1 MTNNRRSVL
10 PMLSIDTIARVV
22 VNASRSA
29 AVPSSFDTGLLL
41 VRDANFSAAKR
52 LKSYASASAAAAGLA
67 ADGFDDSTE
76 AYKAAV
82 KYFAQSPAPGKLLVS
97 CYPSSETPARALEAV
112 LDVTSDFYGVCLGAP
127 ETDADI
133 LALDLAISA
142 LEKPCVLFLPLT
154 GTPAEVA
161 AEGSLQDTLFSRSSK
176 RVIATYA
183 AAVSDAAA
191 VMGCAMGLQ
200 LANASS
206 SFALCYKTLRGVV
219 PSDLTQSR
227 IDAIQAKNGNV
238 FVTRNYSFH
247 LLEKG
252 TTPSG
257 YRYDEVLYM
266 DMIAASLQAAAVAL
280 LAQNTG
286 KLPQT
291 DDSTAMFI
299 NRFSGIL
306 AGYTDRNVLAS
317 ALWRGPAVGNIQ
329 SGAIV
334 ENGFQLWA
342 DSYDTQSEADRQAH
356 KAMPIQVALTLSGSL
371 ESVVINVNVQ
381 L

>member
-1 MTNNRRSVL
+1 
-10 PMLSIDTIARVV
+10 MLSIDTIARVI
-22 VNASRSA
+22 VNASRNIS
-29 AVPSSFDTGLLL
+29 VPSSFDTGLLL
-41 VRDANFSAAKR
+41 IRDANFTAAKR
-52 LKSYASASAAAAGLA
+52 LKTYNSATEAATGIV
-67 ADGFDDSTE
+67 ADGFNTSTE
-76 AYKAAV
+76 AYKAAI
-82 KYFAQSPAPGKLLVS
+82 KYFAQSPAPGRLLVS
-97 CYPSSETPARALEAV
+97 CYPTSETPARALEAV
-112 LDVTSDFYGVCLGAP
+112 VDVTSDFYGVCLGAS
-127 ETDADI
+127 ETDANI
-133 LALDLAISA
+133 LALDLAVSA
-142 LEKPCVLFLPLT
+142 LEKPCMLFLPLT
-154 GTPAEVA
+154 GTPAEVVA
-161 AEGSLQDTLFSRSSK
+161 GGGILDTLYSRSSK

-183 AAVSDAAA
+183 AAISDAAA

-200 LANASS
+200 LASAAS
-206 SFALCYKTLRGVV
+206 SFALCYKTLHGVT
-219 PSDLTQSR
+219 PSDLTQSQ
-227 IDAIQAKNGNV
+227 IDAIQAKGGNV

-266 DMIAASLQAAAVAL
+266 DMIAADLQAAAVAL

-299 NRFSGIL
+299 NSFSGIL

-317 ALWRGPAVGNIQ
+317 APWRGPAVGGIQ
-329 SGAIV
+329 SGDVV

-342 DSYDTQSEADRQAH
+342 DTYDTQSEADRAAH
-356 KAMPIQVALTLSGSL
+356 KAVPIQVALTLAGSL

>member
-1 MTNNRRSVL
+1 
-10 PMLSIDTIARVV
+10 MLSIDTIARVV
-22 VNASRSA
+22 VNASRSI

-41 VRDANFSAAKR
+41 VKDANYSATKR
-52 LKSYASASAAAAGLA
+52 LKTYTSATEAASGLV
-67 ADGFDDSTE
+67 ADGFSDSSE

-82 KYFAQSPAPGKLLVS
+82 KYFAQSPTPGKLLVS
-97 CYPSSETPARALEAV
+97 CYPTSETPARALSAV
-112 LDVTSDFYGVCLGAP
+112 LDVTSDFYGVCLGTV
-127 ETDADI
+127 ESDADMLI
-133 LALDLAISA
+133 LDQAISA
-142 LEKPCVLFLPLT
+142 LEKPCILFLPLT
-154 GTPAEVA
+154 GTPAGVVA
-161 AEGSLQDTLFSRSSK
+161 GGGLLGTLFSRSSK
-176 RVIATYA
+176 RTVATYA
-183 AAVSDAAA
+183 AAISDAAA

-200 LANASS
+200 LASGAS
-206 SFALCYKTLRGVV
+206 SFALCYKTLQGVE
-219 PSDLTQSR
+219 PSDLTQTQ

-238 FVTRNYSFH
+238 FVSRNYSFH

-266 DMIAASLQAAAVAL
+266 DMIAADLQASAVSL

-306 AGYTDRNVLAS
+306 AGYTTRNILAS
-317 ALWRGPAVGNIQ
+317 TPWRGPSVGSIQ
-329 SGAIV
+329 SGDII
-334 ENGFQLWA
+334 ENGFLLWA
-342 DSYDTQSEADRQAH
+342 DSYDTQSDADRQAH
-356 KAMPIQVALTLSGSL
+356 KAMPIRVALTLAGSL